1 MLHLS
6 DAKLSNTDFAGGAGG
21 IRTRYLFNAIEALS
35 QLSYSPDFEVCSAD
49 LEGQTPNQ
57 KIVAQG

>member
-1 MLHLS
+1 MLYLS

-35 QLSYSPDFEVCSAD
+35 QLSYSPDFEVSSAD
-49 LEGQTPNQ
+49 LGGQTPN
-57 KIVAQG
+57 